1 MDRPQHYQPTPTA
14 RKAVAT
20 LPQPI
25 TTKLLVAGHKR
36 AACVRGPGREF
47 LPIDQAKG
55 TIEFARSE
63 AKAGSSSDE
72 TPLDVWAR
80 SSYVSRNSV
89 GRCGSGS
96 KSPSPPRHASPEL
109 PKMEDVV
116 KTTRFLLQPTHAIE
130 HEFYADCY
138 CACRVIP
145 ATTTAVPSNPAG
157 RSADGGAAHLGTRPM
172 PQRSPLSSVPEVALR
187 LSCLGHQVVV
197 RRVTDSRHYW
207 SRSMTNMFCYC
218 VLPGTG
224 IGYVLDPNFKDHFK
238 SNSMSDRY
246 RNIWEGLP
254 PLFVG
259 PPTKLVQ
266 LVQALCTE
274 LQASFE
280 SDCRQLP
287 PWRAFTCNINRWM
300 SPVFRDVPVPMR
312 RPMPAG
318 SSIGIPGM
326 IPAANARAFLL
337 ECEELLANTPSARPR
352 AAVPAAAASSPVP
365 WVAAATAGG
374 TRGVAAHG
382 TVVTPTATKSAARG
396 PPPQAHRVVLGFELR
411 QHVTV
416 QPHVHKYAGGGEAVD
431 TYKQSALPASTEAAG
446 SVLTAALTSVCPSK
460 R

>member
-14 RKAVAT
+14 RKAIAT

-25 TTKLLVAGHKR
+25 PTKLLIAGHKKT
-36 AACVRGPGREF
+36 ACMRGPGREF

-55 TIEFARSE
+55 TECARSE

-80 SSYVSRNSV
+80 SSYASRNSV

-96 KSPSPPRHASPEL
+96 TSTSPPRRASPEL
-109 PKMEDVV
+109 PSVEDFLMTA
-116 KTTRFLLQPTHAIE
+116 KFLLQPTHAIE
-130 HEFYADCY
+130 RQFYADCY

-157 RSADGGAAHLGTRPM
+157 RSVDGGAAPLGPHPT
-172 PQRSPLSSVPEVALR
+172 PQRSYLSSVPEVALR

-197 RRVTDSRHYW
+197 RRVTDSRQYW

-246 RNIWEGLP
+246 RDIWECLP

-280 SDCRQLP
+280 SGRLILP
-287 PWRAFTCNINRWM
+287 PWRSFTCNINRWM

-312 RPMPAG
+312 RPVPSG
-318 SSIGIPGM
+318 SSSGAPGM

-337 ECEELLANTPSARPR
+337 ECEQLLANTPSARPESSR
-352 AAVPAAAASSPVP
+352 AAVAT
-365 WVAAATAGG
+365 AAATANGALG
-374 TRGVAAHG
+374 AAAPG
-382 TVVTPTATKSAARG
+382 IVTAPTAPKSAARG
-396 PPPQAHRVVLGFELR
+396 PPPQAHMVVLGFELR
-411 QHVTV
+411 QPATV
-416 QPHVHKYAGGGEAVD
+416 QPHVHKYAGGGGAMD
-431 TYKQSALPASTEAAG
+431 THKQSALPASTVAAG
-446 SVLTAALTSVCPSK
+446 SVLTAALAPVCSSK